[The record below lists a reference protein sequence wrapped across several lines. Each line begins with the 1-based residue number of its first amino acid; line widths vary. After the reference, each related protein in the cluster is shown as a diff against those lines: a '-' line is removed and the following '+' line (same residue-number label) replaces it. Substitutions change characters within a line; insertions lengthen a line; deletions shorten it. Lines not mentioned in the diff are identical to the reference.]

1 MEYKHIRVELN
12 ETGQCITIVLDRPP
26 TNLLNIEAVEEL
38 NAALQTLR
46 KYPWVEVLIL
56 RGANTVF
63 SEGFDLHEHVKSR
76 VQRLLQV
83 YLRFFETIRLLDL
96 IAIAAVEGRAWGAGF
111 ELALGCNMIV
121 AADNASFALPQ
132 VAQGSIPPV
141 AAAILP
147 RIAPRRKAMEWII
160 TGNEISAQRLE
171 HDGVVNRLFPAAE
184 MDQHLSAFIE
194 EITSK
199 SIPVMQIA
207 RRAQFEGYYRSFP
220 DALHTIQQMYVRELM
235 ELGDAAEGND
245 AALGNR
251 VPLWKNR

>member
-1 MEYKHIRVELN
+1 MNYEHIRVELN
-12 ETGQCITIVLDRPP
+12 EAGQCISIVLDRAP
-26 TNLLNIEAVEEL
+26 TNLLNIQMMEEL
-38 NAALQTLR
+38 NDALKLL
-46 KYPWVEVLIL
+46 KEHPWAEVLIL
-56 RGANTVF
+56 RGARGVF
-63 SEGFDLHEHVKSR
+63 SEGFDLNEHVKSR

-83 YLRFFETIRLLDL
+83 YLRFFETIRILDV

-121 AADNASFALPQ
+121 AADDASFALPQ

-160 TGNEISAQRLE
+160 TGNDISAQRLE

-184 MDQHLSAFIE
+184 MDARLGEFVA

-199 SIPVMQIA
+199 SNPVMQIA
-207 RRAQFEGYYRSFP
+207 RRAQFEGYYRTFP

-235 ELGDAAEGND
+235 ELSDAAEGND
-245 AALGNR
+245 AALAR
-251 VPLWKNR
+251 RTPDWKNR